1 MRREE
6 HVVTR
11 LVPLARPLLLG
22 RLILGHLLVVPLA
35 IRLSLILVILLLLI
49 GELLP
54 LVAGGR
60 DKAGGGNP
68 LQDGIGIGALQ
79 GGGVLLGEAE
89 ESLLDKDVVS

>member
-1 MRREE
+1 MLAQLAEVLVEVPDLVAMRLGR
-6 HVVTR
+6 H
-11 LVPLARPLLLG
+11 LLDLPLLVL
-22 RLILGHLLVVPLA
+22 LHLLVVPLA

-79 GGGVLLGEAE
+79 GGGVLLGEA
-89 ESLLDKDVVS
+89 